1 MVGQVVA
8 MAMACM
14 AAAAGHEASADSVGT
29 LSRELRQVS
38 VTGRR
43 VASQLASDRGVS
55 VVGMGLMRSMPRIL
69 GNAAPLHYAQM
80 LPGIQTGGEYDA
92 GLHIQGSDNSH
103 NMLAIDGVPIY
114 NAAHLLGFFSV
125 FNATHFSSMRIGKS
139 ATAAAAPNRL
149 GGMVDMQAGRD
160 RPPGPTGDVAV
171 GPMSS
176 QATVSLPAGRS
187 SWLTLSAR
195 AAYFNLLYSRWL
207 EVDGEELGYF
217 FHDYNLTYTYAPDSR
232 NRLWAEVYYGGDDAS
247 YGDGGY
253 GMDTSL
259 GWANFM
265 AALHWDHSSGA
276 TGIGQCVYYT
286 RYGSRLGLS
295 QPSVGLSLESR
306 IATAGYKAEAR
317 FGQASAGIDAAW
329 HDVSPQEPRSDRATA
344 GKVAGQ
350 GRQLAAEVALW
361 GGWNCRLGRCLELD
375 AGLRATLYSAGGKAR
390 FAADPTATLSWRVS
404 PGARVSLSGGV
415 RHQYL
420 LRTGFSDVGLPTE
433 FWFASGYGQSPQYGI
448 GASLAAEVYLGRRAW
463 RIEAEAYCKRLCHQV
478 EYGGNVLDFVFDDY
492 SLNDVLIAGDG
503 HNVGLNLL
511 VERRKGRLTGWVA
524 YSFGLARRRFGRAGA
539 TGWCPAAHE
548 RPHELNA
555 VATFKAGRRWS
566 FGAAMVV
573 ASGTPYTRVERFYM
587 LGNHVLSDYG
597 PHNGE
602 RLPPYVRLDLSA
614 SYDFSVGRG
623 RRSGINLSL
632 YNVTAHDNVL
642 FYRLKVNEVE
652 YAYRPFAFAL
662 RLMPSV
668 NYYFSF

>member
-1 MVGQVVA
+1 MG
-8 MAMACM
+8 
-14 AAAAGHEASADSVGT
+14 AAAGHEAAADSVDT

-69 GNAAPLHYAQM
+69 GNADPLHYAQM

-176 QATVSLPAGRS
+176 QATVSLPAGRC

-265 AALHWDHSSGA
+265 AALHWDHSSGT

-306 IATAGYKAEAR
+306 IATAG
-317 FGQASAGIDAAW
+317 
-329 HDVSPQEPRSDRATA
+329 
-344 GKVAGQ
+344 
-350 GRQLAAEVALW
+350 
-361 GGWNCRLGRCLELD
+361 
-375 AGLRATLYSAGGKAR
+375 
-390 FAADPTATLSWRVS
+390 
-404 PGARVSLSGGV
+404 
-415 RHQYL
+415 
-420 LRTGFSDVGLPTE
+420 
-433 FWFASGYGQSPQYGI
+433 
-448 GASLAAEVYLGRRAW
+448 
-463 RIEAEAYCKRLCHQV
+463 
-478 EYGGNVLDFVFDDY
+478 
-492 SLNDVLIAGDG
+492 
-503 HNVGLNLL
+503 
-511 VERRKGRLTGWVA
+511 
-524 YSFGLARRRFGRAGA
+524 
-539 TGWCPAAHE
+539 
-548 RPHELNA
+548 
-555 VATFKAGRRWS
+555 
-566 FGAAMVV
+566 
-573 ASGTPYTRVERFYM
+573 
-587 LGNHVLSDYG
+587 
-597 PHNGE
+597 
-602 RLPPYVRLDLSA
+602 
-614 SYDFSVGRG
+614 
-623 RRSGINLSL
+623 
-632 YNVTAHDNVL
+632 
-642 FYRLKVNEVE
+642 
-652 YAYRPFAFAL
+652 
-662 RLMPSV
+662 
-668 NYYFSF
+668 

>member
-1 MVGQVVA
+1 

-14 AAAAGHEASADSVGT
+14 AAASGHEAAADSVDT
-29 LSRELRQVS
+29 LSRELRQVG

-69 GNAAPLHYAQM
+69 GNADPLHYAQM

-176 QATVSLPAGRS
+176 QATVSLPAGRC

-195 AAYFNLLYSRWL
+195 AAYFKLLYSRWL

-317 FGQASAGIDAAW
+317 FGRRQGPLCSRPYCLAVMARVARGKGFAERRRKASVPAA
-329 HDVSPQEPRSDRATA
+329 HGLFRR
-344 GKVAGQ
+344 G
-350 GRQLAAEVALW
+350 AANRVLV
-361 GGWNCRLGRCLELD
+361 CL
-375 AGLRATLYSAGGKAR
+375 GLRAKSAV
-390 FAADPTATLSWRVS
+390 W
-404 PGARVSLSGGV
+404 
-415 RHQYL
+415 H
-420 LRTGFSDVGLPTE
+420 
-433 FWFASGYGQSPQYGI
+433 
-448 GASLAAEVYLGRRAW
+448 RR
-463 RIEAEAYCKRLCHQV
+463 
-478 EYGGNVLDFVFDDY
+478 
-492 SLNDVLIAGDG
+492 
-503 HNVGLNLL
+503 
-511 VERRKGRLTGWVA
+511 
-524 YSFGLARRRFGRAGA
+524 LARRRGLPGAEGIAHRGRGI
-539 TGWCPAAHE
+539 
-548 RPHELNA
+548 LQ
-555 VATFKAGRRWS
+555 
-566 FGAAMVV
+566 AAM
-573 ASGTPYTRVERFYM
+573 
-587 LGNHVLSDYG
+587 
-597 PHNGE
+597 
-602 RLPPYVRLDLSA
+602 PP
-614 SYDFSVGRG
+614 G
-623 RRSGINLSL
+623 
-632 YNVTAHDNVL
+632 
-642 FYRLKVNEVE
+642 
-652 YAYRPFAFAL
+652 
-662 RLMPSV
+662 
-668 NYYFSF
+668 

>member
-1 MVGQVVA
+1 
-8 MAMACM
+8 M
-14 AAAAGHEASADSVGT
+14 AAAAGHEAAADSVDT
-29 LSRELRQVS
+29 LSRDLRQVS

-69 GNAAPLHYAQM
+69 GNADPLHYAQM

-114 NAAHLLGFFSV
+114 NVAHLLGFFSV

-139 ATAAAAPNRL
+139 ATAAAPNRL

-176 QATVSLPAGRS
+176 QATVSLPAGRC

-265 AALHWDHSSGA
+265 AALHWDHSSGT

-317 FGQASAGIDAAW
+317 FGQAS
-329 HDVSPQEPRSDRATA
+329 
-344 GKVAGQ
+344 
-350 GRQLAAEVALW
+350 
-361 GGWNCRLGRCLELD
+361 
-375 AGLRATLYSAGGKAR
+375 
-390 FAADPTATLSWRVS
+390 
-404 PGARVSLSGGV
+404 
-415 RHQYL
+415 
-420 LRTGFSDVGLPTE
+420 
-433 FWFASGYGQSPQYGI
+433 
-448 GASLAAEVYLGRRAW
+448 
-463 RIEAEAYCKRLCHQV
+463 
-478 EYGGNVLDFVFDDY
+478 
-492 SLNDVLIAGDG
+492 
-503 HNVGLNLL
+503 
-511 VERRKGRLTGWVA
+511 GRL
-524 YSFGLARRRFGRAGA
+524 R
-539 TGWCPAAHE
+539 PA
-548 RPHELNA
+548 
-555 VATFKAGRRWS
+555 
-566 FGAAMVV
+566 
-573 ASGTPYTRVERFYM
+573 
-587 LGNHVLSDYG
+587 
-597 PHNGE
+597 
-602 RLPPYVRLDLSA
+602 
-614 SYDFSVGRG
+614 
-623 RRSGINLSL
+623 
-632 YNVTAHDNVL
+632 
-642 FYRLKVNEVE
+642 
-652 YAYRPFAFAL
+652 
-662 RLMPSV
+662 
-668 NYYFSF
+668 

>member
-14 AAAAGHEASADSVGT
+14 AAAAGHEAAADSVDT

-114 NAAHLLGFFSV
+114 NAAHLQGFFSV

-176 QATVSLPAGRS
+176 QATVSLPAGRC

-253 GMDTSL
+253 DMDTSL

-329 HDVSPQEPRSDRATA
+329 HDVSPQEPRADGATA
-344 GKVAGQ
+344 G
-350 GRQLAAEVALW
+350 
-361 GGWNCRLGRCLELD
+361 
-375 AGLRATLYSAGGKAR
+375 
-390 FAADPTATLSWRVS
+390 RV
-404 PGARVSLSGGV
+404 
-415 RHQYL
+415 
-420 LRTGFSDVGLPTE
+420 
-433 FWFASGYGQSPQYGI
+433 
-448 GASLAAEVYLGRRAW
+448 
-463 RIEAEAYCKRLCHQV
+463 
-478 EYGGNVLDFVFDDY
+478 
-492 SLNDVLIAGDG
+492 
-503 HNVGLNLL
+503 
-511 VERRKGRLTGWVA
+511 
-524 YSFGLARRRFGRAGA
+524 
-539 TGWCPAAHE
+539 
-548 RPHELNA
+548 
-555 VATFKAGRRWS
+555 AGRRWS